1 MQETYLKFRMQLVRI
16 GANDMNVRKIINRLF
31 KKAWFVFAFTVF
43 FNSGFAVETEER
55 IVASFDIIRA
65 TGRVKVFLKP
75 GKSER
80 LRIEARGVGISKVF
94 TELNGTTLKI
104 YTQKGF
110 VDDDIDVKVYVTY
123 KVLRE
128 VHSSALADIQTE
140 SAIKGDKLVVDVNS
154 KGQANIN
161 VNVNTLE
168 LMVSVSGDL
177 TISGKTK
184 TQNTNV
190 NSDGML
196 KAFDLKCERT
206 YIKINTAGIAEVRAG
221 ELLDATVHTGGNLRY
236 KGNPSKETI
245 KSTLGGKVTR
255 LAD

>member
-1 MQETYLKFRMQLVRI
+1 
-16 GANDMNVRKIINRLF
+16 MNARKIIYRVF
-31 KKAWFVFAFTVF
+31 KKSWFIFAFAIF
-43 FNSGFAVETEER
+43 FNSGFALETEER

-80 LRIEARGVGISKVF
+80 LRIETRGVEISKVF
-94 TELNGTTLKI
+94 TVIDGTTLKI
-104 YTQKGF
+104 YIQKGF
-110 VDDDIDVKVYVTY
+110 IDDNIDVKVYVTY

-128 VHSSALADIQTE
+128 VHSSALADIQAE

-154 KGQANIN
+154 KGRAN
-161 VNVNTLE
+161 VKVDVNTLE
-168 LMVSVSGDL
+168 LMVSVSGEL
-177 TISGKTK
+177 EISGKTK
-184 TQNTNV
+184 IQNTRV
-190 NSDGML
+190 NSDGKL
-196 KAFDLKCERT
+196 KAFNLQCEKT

-245 KSTLGGKVTR
+245 KSTLGGTVTR

>member
-1 MQETYLKFRMQLVRI
+1 
-16 GANDMNVRKIINRLF
+16 MNVRKMINGLF
-31 KKAWFVFAFTVF
+31 KKTWFIFAFAVY
-43 FNSGFAVETEER
+43 FNSGFALETEER

-80 LRIEARGVGISKVF
+80 LRIEARGVEISKVF
-94 TELNGTTLKI
+94 TELDGTTLKI

-128 VHSSALADIQTE
+128 IHSSALADIQAK
-140 SAIKGDKLVVDVNS
+140 SAIKGDKLVVGVNS
-154 KGQANIN
+154 KGKANIN
-161 VNVNTLE
+161 VNVTTLE
-168 LMVSVSGDL
+168 IIVSVSGKL
-177 TISGKTK
+177 EISGKTT
-184 TQNTNV
+184 TQNTKV
-190 NSDGML
+190 NSDGIL
-196 KAFDLKCERT
+196 KAFDLKCEKT

-245 KSTLGGKVTR
+245 KSTLGGTVTR